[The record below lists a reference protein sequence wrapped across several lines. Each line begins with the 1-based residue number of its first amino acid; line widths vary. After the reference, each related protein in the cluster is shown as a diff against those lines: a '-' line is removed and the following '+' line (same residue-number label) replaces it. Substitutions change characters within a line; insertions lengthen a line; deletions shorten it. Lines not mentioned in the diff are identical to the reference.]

1 MLKALGIC
9 CSNMKTNIIWINGK
23 CNNVE
28 NSGIQES
35 SFQTKREN
43 ANARMEREWKK
54 TQDFCFIRCDTHVF
68 VLNRFNEN
76 SRNKCAWGY
85 KLAEMFKMF
94 K

>member
-1 MLKALGIC
+1 MLKGTRIC

-43 ANARMEREWKK
+43 ANARIEESEKGLK
-54 TQDFCFIRCDTHVF
+54 IF
-68 VLNRFNEN
+68 VLFVAIRMCLF
-76 SRNKCAWGY
+76 
-85 KLAEMFKMF
+85 
-94 K
+94 